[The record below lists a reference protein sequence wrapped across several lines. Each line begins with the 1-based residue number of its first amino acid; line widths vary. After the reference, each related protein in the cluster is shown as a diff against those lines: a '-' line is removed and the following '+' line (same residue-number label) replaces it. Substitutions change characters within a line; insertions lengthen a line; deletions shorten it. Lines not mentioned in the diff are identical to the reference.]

1 MTLILETGGGTPNA
15 NSYCSLDEANDY
27 HTLYN
32 NLDWAGTDA
41 ELEQALIL
49 ATQSVDLLYGPKY
62 LSWKKIESLGP
73 LLFPRLWFYDN
84 NYQIVTQDMIPQ
96 ALKNAVCE
104 IALLQL
110 SGLDIFP
117 QANTDGNVKLGK
129 VKVGDIEIENQYVG
143 KRSSDGSE
151 VETFAG
157 FRKIDL
163 ILQPLLKTKQSKVF
177 IVR

>member
-1 MTLILETGGGTPNA
+1 MSLILETCVGTPNA
-15 NSYCSLDEANDY
+15 NSYVSLEEADSY

-32 NLDWAGTDA
+32 NLDWAGTDS

-84 NYQIVTQDMIPQ
+84 NYQIVTQNQIPT

-104 IALLQL
+104 IALLSL
-110 SGLDIFP
+110 TGVDIFP
-117 QANTDGNVKLGK
+117 QANTDANVKMGR

-143 KRSSDGSE
+143 SKGE
-151 VETFAG
+151 VESFAN

-163 ILQPLLKTKQSKVF
+163 ILQPLLKTKQAKVF

>member
-1 MTLILETGGGTPNA
+1 MSLILETGSGTPNA
-15 NSYCSLDEANDY
+15 NSYVSLEEADNY

-62 LSWKKIESLGP
+62 LSWKKIESLSP

-84 NYQIVTQDMIPQ
+84 NYQIVTQNDIPP

-104 IALLQL
+104 IALMQLQ
-110 SGLDIFP
+110 GIDIFP
-117 QANTDGNVKLGK
+117 QANLDKNVKLGK
-129 VKVGDIEIENQYVG
+129 VKVGDIEVENQYVG
-143 KRSSDGSE
+143 SRGPE
-151 VETFAG
+151 VESFAN

-163 ILQPLLKTKQSKVF
+163 ILQPLLKTKQNKVF